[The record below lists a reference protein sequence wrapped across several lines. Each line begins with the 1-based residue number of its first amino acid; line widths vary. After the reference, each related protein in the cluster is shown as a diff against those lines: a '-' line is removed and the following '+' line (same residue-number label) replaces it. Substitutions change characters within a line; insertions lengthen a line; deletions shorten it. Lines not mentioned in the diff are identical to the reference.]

1 MFILKGKTWPLDP
14 KWWFKLNIWCI
25 RVDWPKVR
33 FGQILE
39 AKKVEELWNHNL
51 NQITK
56 YLHKLEWSKGLT
68 TSRTKEF
75 VWLEFI
81 HK

>member
-51 NQITK
+51 NQIK
-56 YLHKLEWSKGLT
+56 
-68 TSRTKEF
+68 
-75 VWLEFI
+75 
-81 HK
+81 